1 MQASTHRLPAL
12 VSVLGLIA
20 LLAWD
25 RSSGDLLVAQLA
37 GSAHGFPLRDHWL
50 LATALHE
57 GGRRVSWAVAFMLCV
72 GVWWPLGSLQALD
85 LPRRLQLATGS
96 LAAAL
101 FVSALKSV
109 SATSCPWDLQE
120 FGGLAQHLGHWAG
133 FWHADGGTGRCFPAG
148 HASAG
153 FGFLAAWFAW
163 RPVDPARA
171 RRWLLGALLSGL
183 VLGLAQQWRG
193 AHFMSHTLWSAWLC
207 WNVGWAADALRAAW
221 APDDRAADPSLAGD
235 VA

>member
-12 VSVLGLIA
+12 VSGLGLLA

-37 GSAHGFPLRDHWL
+37 GSSHGFPLRDSWL

-72 GVWWPLGSLQALD
+72 GVWWPMGSLQALD
-85 LPRRLQLATGS
+85 LPRRLQLAAGS

-120 FGGLAQHLGHWAG
+120 FGGLAQHLSHWAG

-171 RRWLLGALLSGL
+171 RRWLVGALLSGL

-221 APDDRAADPSLAGD
+221 APDDRAADPPLAGD

>member
-1 MQASTHRLPAL
+1 MQSPSHRLPAL
-12 VSVLGLIA
+12 ASLLGLIA

-25 RSSGDLLVAQLA
+25 CSPGDLLLAQLA

-57 GGRRVSWAVAFMLCV
+57 GARRLSWAVAFMLCV
-72 GVWWPLGSLQALD
+72 GVGWPLGPLQTLD
-85 LPRRLQLATGS
+85 WPRRLQLAAGS

-101 FVSALKSV
+101 FVSTLKSA
-109 SATSCPWDLQE
+109 SATSCPWDLRE
-120 FGGLAQHLGHWAG
+120 FGGLAQHLGHWSG
-133 FWHADGGTGRCFPAG
+133 FWQADGGPGRCFPAG

-153 FGFLAAWFAW
+153 FGFLAGWFAW

-171 RRWLLGALLSGL
+171 RRWLAGAGLSGL

-207 WNVGWAADALRAAW
+207 WNVAWAADALRAALG
-221 APDDRAADPSLAGD
+221 PDSRAADPVLAGD
-235 VA
+235 AA